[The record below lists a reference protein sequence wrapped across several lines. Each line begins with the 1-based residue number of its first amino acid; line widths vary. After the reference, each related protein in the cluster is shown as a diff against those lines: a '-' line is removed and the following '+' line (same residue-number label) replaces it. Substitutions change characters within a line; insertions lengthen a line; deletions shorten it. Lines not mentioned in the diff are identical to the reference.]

1 MLGALHYGPLYFHYL
16 PYPEPMDRLSSW
28 GYWSLSADMGTNVT
42 LDDEQLTIDGL
53 ELSHW

>member
-28 GYWSLSADMGTNVT
+28 GYWSLSADTGTNVT